1 MPEAATA
8 KNDKSDAARM
18 DRVAALIV
26 FLGVAFAIGRAA
38 LAKPIENPPHA
49 SLELKKNAFFAM
61 AGDARKMRRDA
72 AHDFPADAWSQDDAF
87 HNFEFKKARDVAN
100 DKKMPLEDVLSAI
113 DEGMREH
120 WPRPRGVV
128 MNPSVPPCR
137 PRPIH

>member
-1 MPEAATA
+1 MASVEE
-8 KNDKSDAARM
+8 KKRDRARAN
-18 DRVAALIV
+18 RVAGLV
-26 FLGVAFAIGRAA
+26 LFLGIGVATGRAA
-38 LAKPIENPPHA
+38 SAKPIEDSPRA
-49 SLELKKNAFFAM
+49 SIELQKSAFFAM
-61 AGDARKMRRDA
+61 AADERKNRRDA

-87 HNFEFKKARDVAN
+87 HNFEFKRARDIAH

-120 WPRPRGVV
+120 WPRPRGVA

>member
-1 MPEAATA
+1 MSEAANTA
-8 KNDKSDAARM
+8 NEKSGAART

-26 FLGVAFAIGRAA
+26 ILGVAFACGRAA
-38 LAKPIENPPHA
+38 LAKPIENSERA
-49 SLELKKNAFFAM
+49 SLDTKKAAFFAM
-61 AGDARKMRRDA
+61 AADERKMRRDA
-72 AHDFPADAWSQDDAF
+72 AKDFPADAWSQDDAF
-87 HNFEFKKARDVAN
+87 HNFEFKKARDVAS

>member
-1 MPEAATA
+1 VSEAGTTA
-8 KNDKSDAARM
+8 DEKSGAART

-26 FLGVAFAIGRAA
+26 ILGVAFACGRAA
-38 LAKPIENPPHA
+38 LAKPIENAPRA
-49 SLELKKNAFFAM
+49 TEELKKSAFFAM
-61 AGDARKMRRDA
+61 AGDERKMRRDA
-72 AHDFPADAWSQDDAF
+72 AKDFPADAWSQDDAF
-87 HNFEFKKARDVAN
+87 HNFEFKKARDVAS

>member
-1 MPEAATA
+1 MPTA
-8 KNDKSDAARM
+8 NDKSDAARM

-26 FLGVAFAIGRAA
+26 ILGIVFACGRAA
-38 LAKPIENPPHA
+38 LAKPIEIQDPA
-49 SLELKKNAFFAM
+49 SPELKKNAFWAM
-61 AGDARKMRRDA
+61 ASDERKMRRDA

-87 HNFEFKKARDVAN
+87 HNFEFKRARDIAN
-100 DKKMPLEDVLSAI
+100 DKKMSLEDVLSAI

-128 MNPSVPPCR
+128 MNSSVPPCR

>member
-1 MPEAATA
+1 VPEAAVTG
-8 KNDKSDAARM
+8 NEKSDAART

-26 FLGVAFAIGRAA
+26 ILGIAFATGRVA
-38 LAKPIENPPHA
+38 LAKPVENPPA
-49 SLELKKNAFFAM
+49 AAQELKKNAFWAM
-61 AGDARKMRRDA
+61 AADERKMRRDA

-87 HNFEFKKARDVAN
+87 HNFEFKRARDIAG
-100 DKKMPLEDVLSAI
+100 DKKMSLEDVLSAI
-113 DEGMREH
+113 DEGMRER